1 MTRLGVLSVVVIALS
16 LAGVVWWLNSAS
28 LTATQLCQ
36 VLYVR
41 IEAADLALGAPR
53 SSSFDYFRDH
63 PKALKA
69 AHRENRDVLDSLPCT
84 P

>member
-1 MTRLGVLSVVVIALS
+1 MIRLGAAAVLTIAL
-16 LAGVVWWLNSAS
+16 LLGGGVWWLNSS
-28 LTATQLCQ
+28 TVTAKQLCL

-41 IEAADLALGAPR
+41 IEAADRQLGAPR
-53 SSSFDYFRDH
+53 SSSSDYFLEH

-69 AHRENRDVLDSLPCT
+69 AHRENREVLDSLPCH